1 MGCGTDGDGKGEE
14 DIFFPTRD
22 ASSQVK
28 LV

>member
-22 ASSQVK
+22 ASSRVK